1 MFDDLMRQIAET
13 QRALADCPRSL
24 SDAQRVQLLGAAEGL
39 KCTATAAQAT
49 TTADL
54 DESQRAAQ
62 VAAGVRAARVGE
74 GIAEQVGL
82 ARRESPTKG
91 ARLLGLAKV
100 LHREMPHTLALMRA
114 GRLNE
119 WRATIL
125 ARETACLSLDDR
137 AEVDRRLCGTGAAAT
152 MSDLRL
158 TRAAKR
164 LACELDPASVA
175 ERARRAEAERQVTIR
190 PAPDT
195 MCWVSALL
203 PVKQGVSIYATLL
216 AAAAAARA
224 KGAQRTKG
232 QVMADTLVERVT
244 GAPADEPVKVE
255 VKLVM
260 SDRALFDAAD
270 DAAHLEG
277 YGPVPAPWA
286 RAFVKDAMRAT
297 RVWIRRLYTSPSS
310 GQLVSMDSRA
320 RLAPEALAEFVATR
334 DQDLCRTPWCG
345 APIRHIDHI
354 RSWEHGGATAATN
367 LQGLC
372 ERCNHA
378 KQAPGWTATPRIAPD
393 GTHTVE
399 TTTPT
404 GHRHHSRAPDPPGPA
419 DYLMPLERVP
429 TSVIV

>member
-1 MFDDLMRQIAET
+1 MFETLIQQIREAT
-13 QRALADCPRSL
+13 TALADCPREV
-24 SDAQRVQLLGAAEGL
+24 SDAQRIDLIGALEDL
-39 KCTATAAQAT
+39 KCTATAAQT
-49 TTADL
+49 TTAVDF
-54 DESQRAAQ
+54 DTSQRQSQA
-62 VAAGVRAARVGE
+62 AAGVPTSRLGE
-74 GIAEQVGL
+74 GIAEQLGL
-82 ARRESPTKG
+82 ARHESPTKA

-100 LHREMPHTLALMRA
+100 LEHEMPHTLALMRA
-114 GRLNE
+114 GRLTE

-125 ARETACLSLDDR
+125 ARETACLSLEDR

-158 TRAAKR
+158 TRAAKK

-224 KGAQRTKG
+224 KGDQRSKG

-260 SDRALFDAAD
+260 TDHALFDTAD

-286 RAFVKDAMRAT
+286 RAFVTDAMRAT
-297 RVWIRRLYTSPSS
+297 RLWIRRLYTNPGT
-310 GQLVSMDSRA
+310 GQLIAMDSRA
-320 RLAPEALAEFVATR
+320 RLAPSGLADFVNTR
-334 DQDLCRTPWCG
+334 DQGLCRTPWCG
-345 APIRHIDHI
+345 APIRHTDHI
-354 RSWEHGGATAATN
+354 RSWEDGGRTTATN

-404 GHRHHSRAPDPPGPA
+404 GHRHRSRAPDPPGRPDIHPVRKA
-419 DYLMPLERVP
+419 VVYELV
-429 TSVIV
+429 V

>member
-1 MFDDLMRQIAET
+1 MFELLISRVREAKT
-13 QRALADCPRSL
+13 ALAQDPSDL
-24 SDAQRVQLLGAAEGL
+24 SDAELVDLLREVEEL
-39 KCTATAAQAT
+39 KCAAAAAQAV
-49 TTADL
+49 AAVRL
-54 DESQRAAQ
+54 DESQRQAQ
-62 VAAGVRAARVGE
+62 VAAGVRAERVGE

-82 ARRESPTKG
+82 ARHESPTKA

-100 LHREMPHTLALMRA
+100 LHHEMPQTMALMRA

-125 ARETACLSLDDR
+125 ARETACLPLADR
-137 AEVDRRLCGTGAAAT
+137 QVVDERLCADGRAAT
-152 MSDLRL
+152 MSDLAL
-158 TRAAKR
+158 TRAAKK

-175 ERARRAEAERQVTIR
+175 ERARRAETERHVTIR

-216 AAAAAARA
+216 AAAAAGRA
-224 KGAQRTKG
+224 QGDERSKG

-244 GAPADEPVKVE
+244 GAPADEPARVE

-260 SDRALFDAAD
+260 TDRALFAATD

-286 RAFVKDAMRAT
+286 RAFVTDAMRAT
-297 RVWIRRLYTSPSS
+297 RLWIRRLYTSPLT

-345 APIRHIDHI
+345 APIRHTDHI
-354 RSWEHGGATAATN
+354 RSWEHGGPTTATN

-378 KQAPGWTATPRIAPD
+378 KQAPGWLARASTDPS
-393 GTHTVE
+393 GVHTVE
-399 TTTPT
+399 ITTPT
-404 GHRHHSRAPDPPGPA
+404 GHRHRSRAPDPPGEVCP
-419 DYLMPLERVP
+419 VP
-429 TSVIV
+429 RQPVEYELIG